1 MHRLWETRGVL
12 VLCLDTA
19 TPDVAA
25 AVVDTASGREWTA
38 VERDPRGAG
47 ELLMPLVAAAL
58 VDADRSLRDVEAI
71 AVGLGPGPYTG
82 LRVGVVTAATL
93 GLALGVPAYGAI
105 SLDVWVPSGGTAEP
119 GVPAAHGVTVVTDA
133 RRREIYWAS
142 YDGDGRRV
150 EGPHVSKP
158 ADVPTGRPVVGP
170 GAALYPDVLGDHVA
184 GPVPVARLAGLVD
197 LGGPTGPLMPAYL
210 RRPDATEP
218 RTPPAARAGHP
229 GTPGAPARAAGGSLR

>member
-1 MHRLWETRGVL
+1 MI

-25 AVVDTASGREWTA
+25 AVVDTATGRDWAA
-38 VERDPRGAG
+38 VRRDPRGAG

-58 VDADRSLRDVEAI
+58 GDAGRSLRDVEAI

-105 SLDVWVPSGGTAEP
+105 SLDVW
-119 GVPAAHGVTVVTDA
+119 AAPEVTVATDA
-133 RRREIYWAS
+133 RRREVYWAS
-142 YDGDGRRV
+142 YDGAGLRV
-150 EGPHVSKP
+150 DGPHVSRP
-158 ADVPTGRPVVGP
+158 ADVPTARPVVGP
-170 GAALYPDVLGDHVA
+170 GAALYPDLLGEHAA
-184 GPVPVARLAGLVD
+184 GPVPVARLAALVD
-197 LGGPTGPLMPAYL
+197 LGGPTGPLVPAYL

-218 RTPPAARAGHP
+218 RR
-229 GTPGAPARAAGGSLR
+229 RAAGEPAP